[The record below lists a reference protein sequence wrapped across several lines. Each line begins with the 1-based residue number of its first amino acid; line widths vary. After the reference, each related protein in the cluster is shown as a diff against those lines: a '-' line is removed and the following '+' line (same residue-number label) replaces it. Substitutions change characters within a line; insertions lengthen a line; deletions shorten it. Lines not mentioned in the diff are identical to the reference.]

1 VKQGARFQ
9 DLLPPDQADA
19 GVSDT
24 PASDKDWGD
33 VVLSNL
39 RHLQSISPAGSRR
52 APLPPS
58 VADALLAWAVS
69 CYETRQHADANLLL
83 EELLNR
89 QLASVRLLKAYAA
102 NLLALGYFE
111 SSAASCEKARMQT
124 PNDPEL
130 FFLWGQAEWFAG
142 HQGSA
147 QLRLRQAITLFEQ
160 QGVQPPSYFWCRDLT
175 SAPDLQ

>member
-1 VKQGARFQ
+1 VNQGARFQ

-19 GVSDT
+19 GGSNT
-24 PASDKDWGD
+24 PASNKDWGE
-33 VVLSNL
+33 VVLSKL
-39 RHLQSISPAGSRR
+39 RHLQSVSSAGSRR
-52 APLPPS
+52 APLPTS

-69 CYETRQHADANLLL
+69 CYETGQHADANVLL

-89 QLASVRLLKAYAA
+89 QLASVPILKAYAA
-102 NLLALGYFE
+102 NLLALSEFE
-111 SSAASCEKARMQT
+111 SSAASCEKAQT
-124 PNDPEL
+124 QAPNDPEL

-175 SAPDLQ
+175 SAPDQE

>member
-1 VKQGARFQ
+1 MKKGARFR
-9 DLLPPDQADA
+9 DLLPPDHTDA
-19 GVSDT
+19 LGSST
-24 PASDKDWGD
+24 AASDKDWGE
-33 VVLSNL
+33 VVLSKL
-39 RHLQSISPAGSRR
+39 RHLQSVSPAGSRR

-69 CYETRQHADANLLL
+69 CYETGAHADANVLL

-89 QLASVRLLKAYAA
+89 QLASVPLLKAYAA
-102 NLLALGYFE
+102 NLLALGDFE
-111 SSAASCEKARMQT
+111 SSAASCEKAHT
-124 PNDPEL
+124 KATDDPEL

-160 QGVQPPSYFWCRDLT
+160 QGVQPPSYFWCRNLT
-175 SAPDLQ
+175 SASDQE